1 MLVHPQNKKSKV
13 ALGLIF
19 LLTIIAGI
27 FFLHFKPDSTQK
39 EIPAPTERTG
49 TIEPEPELKS
59 PSASIPPTLQLA
71 VPFTAQASTGKWYD
85 LHNEACEEASV
96 IMAWAYFNNITSL
109 PPAVVEREIQK
120 LTEWQQTNYGYYLS
134 ITTPETAR
142 MIRDVYG
149 LKTEITTMSQ
159 DVIKEALAE
168 DKLVILPAQGQ
179 LLNNPNFTPPGPP
192 YHMLVITGWDSTH
205 FITNDP
211 GTRNGSKYR
220 YTYETLYDATGN
232 YSHSTKLVNTSEKQ
246 IIIISK

>member
-1 MLVHPQNKKSKV
+1 MEQRSNNLKSKTIV
-13 ALGLIF
+13 GLIF
-19 LLTIIAGI
+19 LLAIIAGGI
-27 FFLHFKPDSTQK
+27 FLLTRPDSTQT
-39 EIPAPTERTG
+39 EIPSSFERTG
-49 TIEPEPELKS
+49 TIEPESELES
-59 PSASIPPTLQLA
+59 PSVAIPPTLQLT
-71 VPFTAQASTGKWYD
+71 VPFTAQAPTGNWD
-85 LHNEACEEASV
+85 ELHNEACEEASI

-109 PPAVVEREIQK
+109 PPAVVEREIDK

-142 MIRDVYG
+142 MAREVYG
-149 LKTEITTMSQ
+149 LKTEIVNMSES
-159 DVIKEALAE
+159 VIKQALTE

-192 YHMLVITGWDSTH
+192 YHMLVITGWDNTH

-220 YTYETLYDATGN
+220 YTYETLYEATGN